1 MWKQASRPRLTDD
14 RMGTIIQL
22 KTPQRAAP
30 AEAAGEVLPQ
40 CEIVIFPGV
49 RIERTGAPLIV
60 DASDPQADDGTGHG
74 RPRKSS

>member
-1 MWKQASRPRLTDD
+1 MGD

-22 KTPQRAAP
+22 NPPQRAAP
-30 AEAAGEVLPQ
+30 PVAVGEVLPQ

-49 RIERTGAPLIV
+49 RIERNAAPLFV
-60 DASDPQADDGTGHG
+60 EASDPQADDGTGHG